1 MICHIADLPVAR
13 SENFKGGEGHVLMK
27 DLSCGKK
34 PANFKVCC
42 EMVLEKGCSIGFH
55 VHEGDGEII
64 CNCTI
69 PYRIGDPFPEGV
81 FVDLLELTA
90 RAGLSQYSKL
100 KAYAEGELDDEEIDA
115 FLTWLPSAR
124 EMVENRERVNRDQS

>member
-1 MICHIADLPVAR
+1 MICHIADLPVSR

-55 VHEGDGEII
+55 VHEGDSEII
-64 CNCTI
+64 CILEGEGICTDGGADV
-69 PYRIGDPFPEGV
+69 PV
-81 FVDLLELTA
+81 
-90 RAGLSQYSKL
+90 RAGD
-100 KAYAEGELDDEEIDA
+100 AIVCREGEGHALRNECDRPLRYFA
-115 FLTWLPSAR
+115 FVVAA
-124 EMVENRERVNRDQS
+124 